1 MNKIRNV
8 FAENLKKLR
17 HSRGFSQ
24 AKLAE
29 KARTS
34 THYIGML
41 ETMNKFPSSEMI
53 EKLSEALDIDPTEL
67 FNKEIDPMEVMK
79 RCQKAAYSEAGE
91 ATKHFLE
98 DFVSDKLRE
107 LESTEA

>member
-17 HSRGFSQ
+17 HSREFSQ
-24 AKLAE
+24 AKLAQ
-29 KARTS
+29 KAGTS

-79 RCQKAAYSEAGE
+79 RCKKTAYCEVGA
-91 ATKHFLE
+91 ATKQFLE
-98 DFVSDKLRE
+98 DFVAAKLRE
-107 LESTEA
+107 LENVN